1 MALTNHHSEQEVNQ
15 MFTRLAKRYDLM
27 NDVVSLGTQRRWRQK
42 FFDQLAV
49 FPGADSLDLC
59 CGTADLTIKLAQL
72 AGPRGRTIG
81 LDFNEAMLAAGAEK
95 VKAVDLNKDIEL
107 VQGDA
112 MQLPFAANQ
121 FDFVTIGFGLRNV
134 PDAAQVLAEV
144 MRVLKPGGWFG
155 CLEMSQPQSRL
166 VRPFWRAYF
175 QVFPVL
181 ARTLGASYQDYSYL
195 KETSM
200 QFISAARLKAMM
212 ETAGMQKVTVTPLN
226 LGAAAIHCGQKP
238 RS

>member
-59 CGTADLTIKLAQL
+59 CGTADLTIKLAQV

-81 LDFNEAMLAAGAEK
+81 VDFNEAMLAAGAEK
-95 VKAVDLNKDIEL
+95 VKAADLNKDIEL

-121 FDFVTIGFGLRNV
+121 FIIL
-134 PDAAQVLAEV
+134 L
-144 MRVLKPGGWFG
+144 
-155 CLEMSQPQSRL
+155 QPFQMPVYGSSSHQSGKFL
-166 VRPFWRAYF
+166 QSV
-175 QVFPVL
+175 VS
-181 ARTLGASYQDYSYL
+181 TGN
-195 KETSM
+195 
-200 QFISAARLKAMM
+200 
-212 ETAGMQKVTVTPLN
+212 G
-226 LGAAAIHCGQKP
+226 
-238 RS
+238 

>member
-95 VKAVDLNKDIEL
+95 VKAADLNKDIEL

-155 CLEMSQPQSRL
+155 
-166 VRPFWRAYF
+166 
-175 QVFPVL
+175 
-181 ARTLGASYQDYSYL
+181 
-195 KETSM
+195 
-200 QFISAARLKAMM
+200 
-212 ETAGMQKVTVTPLN
+212 
-226 LGAAAIHCGQKP
+226 
-238 RS
+238 